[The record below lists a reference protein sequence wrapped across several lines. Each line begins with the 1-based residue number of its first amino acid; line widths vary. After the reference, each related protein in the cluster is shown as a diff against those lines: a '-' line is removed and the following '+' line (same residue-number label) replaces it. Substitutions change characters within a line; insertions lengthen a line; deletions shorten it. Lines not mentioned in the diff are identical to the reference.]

1 MYLPITPYKG
11 RTIMAKTTK
20 LHELLAVEAGL
31 KQTAHNVL
39 DEAKIT
45 FAKRHEHFSGDVRS
59 YTCKVEHDPS
69 EVEEGIVD
77 RNEIVTTV
85 GDKLRY
91 IMAPLGRFVDLMV
104 TKDTANQVAV
114 ADIEIDEG
122 IVISGVP
129 VTTLLSMEDE
139 IKKLRDVIAEIPTLA
154 PGKSWIP
161 APDLGPEI
169 FKMEHPEV
177 KTRTRKVPRS
187 HIEYEATKEHPAK
200 VQTYMEDI
208 PIGFYTTERTSG
220 AITPADKSALLARV
234 DTVFRAIKQA
244 RQRANSTEV
253 AQRKIFYP
261 IADYILKG

>member
-1 MYLPITPYKG
+1 
-11 RTIMAKTTK
+11 MAKTTK

-45 FAKRHEHFSGDVRS
+45 FSKRHEHFSGEVRS
-59 YTCKVEHDPS
+59 YSCRLEGDPS
-69 EVEEGIVD
+69 NVEEGIVD
-77 RNEIVTTV
+77 RTEIVTTV
-85 GDKLRY
+85 GAKLRY
-91 IMAPLGRFVDLMV
+91 IMGPLGRFADLMI
-104 TKDTANQVAV
+104 TKDTANQAAT
-114 ADIEIDEG
+114 ADIEIDG
-122 IVISGVP
+122 RVIVPGVP

-139 IKKLRDVIAEIPTLA
+139 IKKLRDVVAEIPTLA

-161 APDLGPEI
+161 APDLGPEV
-169 FKMEHPEV
+169 FRMEHPEV

-187 HIEYEATKEHPAK
+187 HVEYEATPQHPAK

-208 PIGFYTTERTSG
+208 PIGVYTTERTSG
-220 AITPADKSALLARV
+220 AITPAAKSALLARV

-253 AQRKIFYP
+253 AQREMFTP
-261 IADYILKG
+261 LAEYILEG